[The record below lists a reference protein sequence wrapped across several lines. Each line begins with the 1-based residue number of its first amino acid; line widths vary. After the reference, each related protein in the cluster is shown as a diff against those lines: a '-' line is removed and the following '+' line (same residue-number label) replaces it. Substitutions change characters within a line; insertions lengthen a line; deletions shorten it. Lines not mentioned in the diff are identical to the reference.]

1 MQVLTTSTA
10 TQYLKFTTR
19 STVTT
24 SDIILLYCE
33 DKNTSEVITIDSV
46 DVSSYYT
53 QIGALFT
60 LTENYNYTFKICT
73 NNTSSVLQAN
83 DYTNI
88 LTSTN
93 DTIDLTGSNTTITVK
108 HFGKIFC
115 TNQTTYSLNDN
126 EYISKN
132 TTSEFIYI

>member
-93 DTIDLTGSNTTITVK
+93 DTID
-108 HFGKIFC
+108 
-115 TNQTTYSLNDN
+115 
-126 EYISKN
+126 
-132 TTSEFIYI
+132 